1 MTHEHVDADLE
12 YKAELLKAIG
22 HPVRLCI
29 VKNLL
34 FGGTRNVGDMQD
46 CLCIPQS
53 TVSQH
58 LNKLKSA
65 GIITG
70 IRNKNEMLYT
80 LSNDEIKQI
89 LLALFEN
96 SKEAN

>member
-1 MTHEHVDADLE
+1 MDTDLE
-12 YKAELLKAIG
+12 KKAEILKAIG

-34 FGGTRNVGDMQD
+34 NSGDHNVSEMQE

-58 LNKLKSA
+58 VSKLKAA
-65 GIITG
+65 GIIEG
-70 IRNKNEMLYT
+70 KRKKNEILYAVV
-80 LSNDEIKQI
+80 DEDVRKI
-89 LLALFEN
+89 LKSLF
-96 SKEAN
+96 

>member
-1 MTHEHVDADLE
+1 MDGDKMSTNKVDAELE
-12 YKAELLKAIG
+12 QKADILKAIG

-34 FGGTRNVGDMQD
+34 NGGERNVSEMQD

-58 LNKLKSA
+58 LNKLKQA
-65 GIITG
+65 GIIRG
-70 IRNKNEMLYT
+70 VRNKNEIQYALI
-80 LSNDEIKQI
+80 NEDVKKI
-89 LLALFEN
+89 LTILFN
-96 SKEAN
+96 L

>member
-1 MTHEHVDADLE
+1 MITNHVDAELE
-12 YKAELLKAIG
+12 QKSDILKAIG

-34 FGGTRNVGDMQD
+34 YNGDRNVSEMQD

-58 LNKLKSA
+58 LNKLKQA
-65 GIITG
+65 GIIRG
-70 IRNKNEMLYT
+70 ERNKTEIQYT
-80 LSNDEIKQI
+80 LINEDVKKI
-89 LLALFEN
+89 LMILFN
-96 SKEAN
+96 MKEEVS